1 MLISTFFILSYFFV
15 ITIQQS
21 ITPLVYHYE
30 TVQKDETK
38 TFVLESTCSN
48 CNYYE
53 LKFAMS
59 PVSSPIKFY
68 IEHTFEIYKETP
80 LYQNSTEIS
89 IKSVDDEYG
98 YNRIILE
105 VNNPDS
111 NKIMVHSKLL
121 PLKGYVLTDEDKAY
135 FMMKYKTEQKVDDFI
150 RLTFDPKVTYSIL
163 RRRGTLNLTLIS
175 RQMLNVDI
183 FSYTFLY
190 YNKTDSEN
198 YHTVYLN
205 KTDTYIKKEKK
216 ELTQS
221 GDQKSFDFILPKDKY
236 TNAVANVILFFI
248 NKGSNEE
255 IYLSYDSIVLAY
267 QAPKLNYLTKN
278 NYLDTTQ
285 AICDTNVFGLKK
297 TSSND
302 RYFIIDISFMPQ
314 LKKTIT
320 HGYTFEADVNS
331 LTFYKNSF
339 QIKRVDTSKGRR
351 RYVIDNKNTNEII
364 LTIFN
369 DKESM
374 EEEFKDNSGF
384 SIKFYTTDNYENQ
397 PNIVIDNTIEATQIF
412 KEYNFTFKEINTP
425 SLPSYGTYH
434 CRIYNMDKYE
444 EINELN
450 TIYLT
455 DMETEKE
462 IDFYGNNTNL
472 SFTFEDR
479 RDTYIPNLVLVIIGE
494 LILFIDG
501 EHIKERIAYE
511 VTVFEHKN
519 KSIPLLQPLIY
530 NELSLSQEA
539 PTSSFRIKK
548 QFEPYSSYP
557 YYQVEIAKAP
567 YNDYSDNTDIIFS
580 LEGYREVPKI
590 QNDTE
595 LEIVNSSFVDGK
607 HTYFIYLK
615 DPQAEDFILSFSLNS
630 SSNING
636 PYDYLIKYKSLEN
649 LSNITQYSFKH
660 DLSASSGLGYIKIN
674 FEEIFKDK
682 NTVSLSEYYAAVYN
696 DTFYSEMNDNIMN
709 IKSNKDTVEVFK
721 IIGDH
726 KGTEYGTIFSL
737 PSNRSSGLFVNLV
750 AVFKSANGEE
760 NRISYGMARVESYN
774 TLLILIILGV
784 LVVILVCTSIIVF
797 FIYKKKKGG
806 EEPPLPIIIKNNGLV
821 YPVLDEAP
829 DVDEN
834 FEKPT
839 AGA

>member
-1 MLISTFFILSYFFV
+1 MLISTFFILSYLV
-15 ITIQQS
+15 VTTIQQS
-21 ITPLVYHYE
+21 ITPLVYHYD

-38 TFVLESTCSN
+38 TFILESTCSN

-68 IEHTFEIYKETP
+68 IEHTYEIYKETP

-98 YNRIILE
+98 YNRVILE
-105 VNNPDS
+105 VNNPES

-135 FMMKYKTEQKVDDFI
+135 FMMKYKTEQRIDDFI
-150 RLTFDPKVTYSIL
+150 RLTFDPTVTYSIL

-190 YNKTDSEN
+190 YNKTDSDN
-198 YHTVYLN
+198 YHTIYLN
-205 KTDTYIKKEKK
+205 KTDISIKKEKK

-221 GDQKSFDFILPKDKY
+221 GDLKSFDFILPKDKY
-236 TNAVANVILFFI
+236 TNAVANVILFLI

-255 IYLSYDSIVLAY
+255 IYLSYNSIVLAY
-267 QAPKLNYLTKN
+267 QAPKPFTLIVDQYFDNA
-278 NYLDTTQ
+278 Q
-285 AICDTNVFGLKK
+285 AVCDTNVFSLKK
-297 TSSND
+297 NNSNE

-314 LKKTIT
+314 LKKTIS
-320 HGYTFEADVNS
+320 HGYTFEDDVNS

-339 QIKRVDTSKGRR
+339 QIVRADTSRGRK
-351 RYVIDNKNTNEII
+351 RYVIDSKNTNEII
-364 LTIFN
+364 FTLFN

-374 EEEFKDNSGF
+374 EEEYKENVAYI
-384 SIKFYTTDNYENQ
+384 IKYYVTDNYENK

-425 SLPSYGTYH
+425 SYNSFGTYH
-434 CRIYNMDKYE
+434 CKIYNIDKYE
-444 EINELN
+444 DISELN
-450 TIYLT
+450 TIYLN
-455 DMETEKE
+455 DMQSEKE
-462 IDFYGNNTNL
+462 VIFKGSNTNAT
-472 SFTFEDR
+472 FTFEDR
-479 RDTYIPNLVLVIIGE
+479 RDTYIQNLVLLIIVE
-494 LILFIDG
+494 LNIITNNGFIL
-501 EHIKERIAYE
+501 EKIAYE
-511 VTVFEHKN
+511 LAIFEHKD

-530 NELSLSQEA
+530 NELSLSQDN

-557 YYQVEIAKAP
+557 YYQVEIAKAS

-580 LEGYREVPKI
+580 IEGYREVPKI

-595 LEIVNSSFVDGK
+595 LEIVNSSFVEGK

-636 PYDYLIKYKSLEN
+636 PYDYLVKYKSLEN
-649 LSNITQYSFKH
+649 LSNITQYNFKH

-674 FEEIFKDK
+674 FEEIFKNK

-696 DTFYSEMNDNIMN
+696 DTYYSEMNDNIMN
-709 IKSNKDTVEVFK
+709 IKNNKDTVDVFK

-760 NRISYGMARVESYN
+760 NRISYGIARVESYN

-784 LVVILVCTSIIVF
+784 LVVILVCTAIIVF
-797 FIYKKKKGG
+797 FIYKKKKRG
-806 EEPPLPIIIKNNGLV
+806 EEPPLPIVIKNNDLV

-829 DVDEN
+829 DVDKKCD
-834 FEKPT
+834 KPT